1 MLNTYFTE
9 NLLGLK
15 DAIIK
20 KIQISDGK
28 LFIDL
33 TMEHRLHSC
42 PVCGAS
48 TSKVHD
54 YRTQIV
60 KHTPAFGYPVHL
72 RIRKRRH
79 RCPSCGKR
87 FFESISFLPK
97 YQRTTNALWGYAFAL
112 LSDTISMRSVATALN
127 VSASTVA
134 GMVDKLS
141 YTKPVLPPSFPST
154 SFGEIQAVKSFN
166 VSLQIQRIKAF
177 WIFFPHEKRKTF
189 IDTLQTVRKEK
200 TSDM

>member
-141 YTKPVLPPSFPST
+141 YTKPVLPPHHFHRR
-154 SFGEIQAVKSFN
+154 
-166 VSLQIQRIKAF
+166 VSGKFR
-177 WIFFPHEKRKTF
+177 R
-189 IDTLQTVRKEK
+189 
-200 TSDM
+200 